1 MTTRTYTEVPCVY
14 CGQTG
19 WHACNLGVDTTTS
32 VLPVPAPEQQGEP
45 VCARC
50 GMPASFVEHEPCPM
64 GHPPGMCRYHPFEP
78 TRPPSEE
85 AGE

>member
-50 GMPASFVEHEPCPM
+50 GL
-64 GHPPGMCRYHPFEP
+64 PGDIYDHSTGYKYHHTYHDFEP
-78 TRPPSEE
+78 PPLHHRREQLT
-85 AGE
+85 